1 MAEFHVQPESVHVEE
16 SGVARFQCQIHG
28 LPEPHISWE
37 KDGVAV
43 DTQDQRFT
51 LLPTGVLQITGVR
64 GEDSGRFCCVAHNS
78 AGVKHS
84 AEAVLSVSGGSTFPN
99 VQLSAFHLAGPP
111 VNSASFD
118 WLYSGL
124 LGHRPQNCA
133 LCLSTE
139 HISEIFQ
146 TYCLSA

>member
-1 MAEFHVQPESVHVEE
+1 M
-16 SGVARFQCQIHG
+16 ARFQCQIHG

-37 KDGVAV
+37 KDGVPV

-84 AEAVLSVSGGSTFPN
+84 AEAVLTVSGGSTFPN
-99 VQLSAFHLAGPP
+99 VETSAVLGKRGIEEGIQPPLIFLPGPP
-111 VNSASFD
+111 VNSASLD

-124 LGHRPQNCA
+124 LGHCPLYCA